1 MNNFKMRRKFLATI
15 FLILVLL
22 PDLEAAGAGGG
33 GGHNVIINRHFLGD
47 IFATSGNHQAS
58 TEQEVDILKHAVLFL
73 TKPDITA
80 ICYKDFD
87 VKLLKVFL

>member
-1 MNNFKMRRKFLATI
+1 MRRKFPATI

-22 PDLEAAGAGGG
+22 PDPEAAGAGGG

-47 IFATSGNHQAS
+47 IFATSGNHHAS
-58 TEQEVDILKHAVLFL
+58 KDQGVNILKHAVLFL

-80 ICYKDFD
+80 I
-87 VKLLKVFL
+87 